1 MASRSFFKHAVSE
14 RPLLLLLDGHST
26 HYQLEVIRYAR
37 QNKVL
42 MLCLPPHTTHE
53 VQPLDCTVFSPFK
66 AQWRTVCHEYFQA
79 YSGKVITNFNFV
91 GLFTKAFTQAVT
103 PANLVAGFKSCG
115 IYPLDS
121 SAIQTLLSES
131 DKGSSASHAQQ
142 SKRQKTSLNNDFSGS
157 TSIENRQL
165 QSNDSSA
172 IQSENC
178 AGNQSIVAHSSN
190 DDDVNNLLSY

>member
-1 MASRSFFKHAVSE
+1 M
-14 RPLLLLLDGHST
+14 
-26 HYQLEVIRYAR
+26 
-37 QNKVL
+37 
-42 MLCLPPHTTHE
+42 
-53 VQPLDCTVFSPFK
+53 
-66 AQWRTVCHEYFQA
+66 
-79 YSGKVITNFNFV
+79 
-91 GLFTKAFTQAVT
+91 QAVT

-121 SAIQTLLSES
+121 STIQTLLSES

-142 SKRQKTSLNNDFSGS
+142 SKRQKTSSNNDFSGN

-178 AGNQSIVAHSSN
+178 AGNQSTVAHSSN
-190 DDDVNNLLSY
+190 DDDVDNLLSY